1 MNKRNMNLDKQ
12 NLPDNFVVLNEEQ
25 KERIEKLDKLNSC
38 LYDLKVT
45 LKRED
50 LLEIAL
56 DAGLDIDKFTESLLR
71 EMRNIATSEQQY
83 IDEPNYKIEVS
94 D

>member
-12 NLPDNFVVLNEEQ
+12 NLPDNFLEITEEQ

-50 LLEIAL
+50 LLRSAF
-56 DAGLDIDKFTESLLR
+56 DVGLDVDKFINRTNR
-71 EMRNIATSEQQY
+71 RMRSIATSEQHYVQSK
-83 IDEPNYKIEVS
+83 YKIEVS

>member
-1 MNKRNMNLDKQ
+1 MNKHNMDLDKQ

-25 KERIEKLDKLNSC
+25 KERIEKLEKLNSC

-50 LLEIAL
+50 LLRSAF
-56 DAGLDIDKFTESLLR
+56 DVGLDVDKFINRTNR
-71 EMRNIATSEQQY
+71 QMRNIATSEQHY
-83 IDEPNYKIEVS
+83 IEPKYKIEVS